1 MPVEGVQRGLH
12 LLADPFY
19 SLLAAQR
26 TVKQVLGQLVL
37 SVPVSAGLRL
47 LLPSLWYLN

>member
-1 MPVEGVQRGLH
+1 MEGVQRGLH

-19 SLLAAQR
+19 SLVAAQR
-26 TVKQVLGQLVL
+26 MVKQVLGQFVL
-37 SVPVSAGLRL
+37 GVPAAAGLRL